1 MKFEK
6 NKKITS
12 PEKAIKDAY
21 FPKSVSPDHKK
32 HSNTSFAVTG
42 IPGLSNLTQTKDM
55 SYNQVID
62 ILNQSDDRTTT
73 MNEKSWK
80 FFGPK

>member
-1 MKFEK
+1 M
-6 NKKITS
+6 TS

-21 FPKSVSPDHKK
+21 FPKSVSPEYKK
-32 HSNTSFAVTG
+32 QSNNTTSFAKTG
-42 IPGLSNLTQTKDM
+42 VPGLSNLTQTKDI

-73 MNEKSWK
+73 LNEKSWK